1 MDLRVV
7 TGMMGHRSH
16 RLLFPFC
23 ARHHQERAAMD
34 RWIAPVKY
42 FAYAVVALMLGAM
55 AYGASMA
62 VIYWSGIG
70 V

>member
-1 MDLRVV
+1 
-7 TGMMGHRSH
+7 
-16 RLLFPFC
+16 
-23 ARHHQERAAMD
+23 MD

-42 FAYAVVALMLGAM
+42 FAYGVVALMLGAM
-55 AYGASMA
+55 VYGAFMA